1 MIKKLSILFIIG
13 LALLALSFKFIDVS
27 ETLAHY
33 NNINYWYLP
42 LFFLVTFLVTCIRGT
57 RWSFLLK
64 RLVPV
69 KRYEV
74 LKTYAMA
81 SVIDFLIPIRIAE
94 VVKCNYIKKR
104 YKVPL
109 SKVFPTAFID
119 KLFDLMPIFVIL
131 AILPFVKYEVSKEVY
146 YVIYFLVGILVVGF
160 LFLLFVTFRVKLVI
174 KLRGKWRNEKLRKLL
189 GMFIHF
195 VVGIKQLKFTPLLFI
210 KMFVFSVAALGF
222 NCLAFCFAI
231 KALNYA
237 MPLDVLFLGYSL
249 LFLSYAVPSP
259 PGQIGS
265 NEITALIIF
274 SGMFGLATNSVAALI
289 LFTHTLVATYMILL
303 GLLILKIF
311 RKELIISLS
320 FFRKKSS

>member
-1 MIKKLSILFIIG
+1 M
-13 LALLALSFKFIDVS
+13 LSFKFFDFS

-33 NNINYWYLP
+33 ENINYWYLP
-42 LFFLVTFLVTCIRGT
+42 LFFLVSFSTTCIRGS

-69 KRYEV
+69 RRWEV

-94 VVKCNYIKKR
+94 IVKCNYIKKS
-104 YKVPL
+104 YNVPL
-109 SKVFPTAFID
+109 SRVLPTAFID

-131 AILPFVKYEVSKEVY
+131 CFLPFVRYDVSVEVY
-146 YVIYFLVGILVVGF
+146 YIIYFLVGILLAGF
-160 LFLLFVTFRVKLVI
+160 LFLIFVSFRVKMVI
-174 KLRGKWRNEKLRKLL
+174 ALRKRWHNKKLRKLL
-189 GMFIHF
+189 GMFIRF
-195 VVGIKQLKFTPLLFI
+195 VAGIRRIKFTLPLFV
-210 KMFVFSVAALGF
+210 KMFFLSVLALF
-222 NCLAFCFAI
+222 CNCLAFYFVTL
-231 KALNYA
+231 ALNYV
-237 MPLDVLFLGYSL
+237 MPLDILFLGYSL

-274 SGMFGLATNSVAALI
+274 SGMFGIATNTVAALI
-289 LFTHTLVATYMILL
+289 LFSHTMVVVYSILL

-320 FFRKKSS
+320 FFRKKS